1 MENARISRERRRMI
15 MNNKTQRGGI
25 SVRSRSSSMQIT
37 NYNSVQPTDST
48 SQSMTDNRSEMEN
61 ARLTQH
67 KRRKT
72 NQGAIRVGS
81 ESSSSQN
88 RNYNSIQP
96 TDSTGQSMREGGS
109 SYGSDREDIPS
120 K

>member
-1 MENARISRERRRMI
+1 MI

-48 SQSMTDNRSEMEN
+48 SQRITNDRSEMEN

-67 KRRKT
+67 KRRKKIKELLEWVVKVALAKIEIT
-72 NQGAIRVGS
+72 IAFNQR
-81 ESSSSQN
+81 
-88 RNYNSIQP
+88 IQLV
-96 TDSTGQSMREGGS
+96 
-109 SYGSDREDIPS
+109 
-120 K
+120 KV